1 MIKHLF
7 SDLDGTLLNNNGELS
22 DYTKKIIGECNIPLT
37 LVSARSPQ
45 KMESILNEMNGM
57 LEDVNDAFEKWK
69 SLRPKIKK
77 LLKYYES
84 PAWFRYVDASNSWEI
99 PENISHWVLSED
111 AAWNAFVF
119 EYWLAKEFQ
128 KLTKQVLKR

>member
-1 MIKHLF
+1 MNKKQ
-7 SDLDGTLLNNNGELS
+7 LD
-22 DYTKKIIGECNIPLT
+22 KIIE
-37 LVSARSPQ
+37 
-45 KMESILNEMNGM
+45 MESILNEMNGM

-84 PAWFRYVDASNSWEI
+84 PAWFRDVDASNSWEI